1 MRGIIIGCLTALGQN
16 HVWGGRLEG
25 SIEFPRESFIVL
37 TGCQWGLQ
45 QCGKGHLTLAVSRRA
60 EKPGG
65 LSPRRSALSPTG
77 YCAPSATEMSLDMGS
92 AAWAPGMPP
101 CLVNRLVCGGEGTAQ
116 MEGIVRAADVS
127 RR

>member
-45 QCGKGHLTLAVSRRA
+45 QCGKGHLTLAVSRRV
-60 EKPGG
+60 EKPRGPVTKEVCPVSHWV
-65 LSPRRSALSPTG
+65 L
-77 YCAPSATEMSLDMGS
+77 CSLCD
-92 AAWAPGMPP
+92 
-101 CLVNRLVCGGEGTAQ
+101 
-116 MEGIVRAADVS
+116 
-127 RR
+127 

>member
-1 MRGIIIGCLTALGQN
+1 MRGIIIGYLTALGQN
-16 HVWGGRLEG
+16 HDWGGRLEG
-25 SIEFPRESFIVL
+25 NIRFPQESFEVL

-65 LSPRRSALSPTG
+65 LSPRRSALSSSR
-77 YCAPSATEMSLDMGS
+77 YCAPPAAKMSLGIGS

-101 CLVNRLVCGGEGTAQ
+101 CLVNRLVGEGGTAQ
-116 MEGIVRAADVS
+116 MEGIVWAADVS
-127 RR
+127 QR